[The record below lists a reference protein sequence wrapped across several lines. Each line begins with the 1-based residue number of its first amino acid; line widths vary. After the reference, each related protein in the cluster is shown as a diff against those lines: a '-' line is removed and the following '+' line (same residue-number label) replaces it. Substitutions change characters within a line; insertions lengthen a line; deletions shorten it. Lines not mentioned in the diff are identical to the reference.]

1 MELRHLR
8 YFRVLAQT
16 LNFTRAAERLNIAQ
30 PPLSRQIQQLEEE
43 LGVALLERSRP
54 LKLTEAGRFFQESSA
69 ALLEQLE
76 RVCADTRRVGAGHKR
91 WLGIGFAPSTLYG
104 ALPDLIRRL
113 RSYGDIE
120 LGLSELITLQQLDA
134 LKSGRID
141 IGFGRMLFD
150 DPDITQHVLR
160 QDPLVVAL
168 PADHP
173 LLSSPVTL
181 EQLAVEPFILY
192 PANPRPNYADH
203 VVGIFAQQGL
213 KIHIAQMANELQTAI
228 GLVAAGVGIT
238 LVPASVQRLHRDDIG
253 YVSLVDANVTSP
265 IVVSYRTGD
274 VSDTLRRCLD
284 ALAEP
289 RAIVSGEG
297 AHRRDV

>member
-1 MELRHLR
+1 VELRHLR

-16 LNFTRAAERLNIAQ
+16 LNFTRAAEQLNIAQ

-54 LKLTEAGRFFQESSA
+54 LRLTEAGRFFHEHSNQ
-69 ALLEQLE
+69 LLEQLT
-76 RVCADTRRVGAGHKR
+76 RIGDATRRIAAGQKR

-113 RSYGDIE
+113 RALGDIE

-141 IGFGRMLFD
+141 IGFGRLVFD
-150 DPDITQHVLR
+150 DPAITQEILR
-160 QDPLVVAL
+160 EDPLVAAL
-168 PADHP
+168 PAGHP
-173 LLSSPVTL
+173 LLSGPATL
-181 EQLAVEPFILY
+181 EQLAGEPFVLY
-192 PANPRPNYADH
+192 PGSPRPSYADH
-203 VVGIFAQQGL
+203 VLGIFAAKGL
-213 KIHIAQMANELQTAI
+213 RIRVAQTVNELQTAI

-253 YVSLVDANVTSP
+253 YTPLLDSSATSP
-265 IVVSYRTGD
+265 IVVSYRAGD
-274 VSDTLRRCLD
+274 VSPVLHQCLQLLSRR
-284 ALAEP
+284 
-289 RAIVSGEG
+289 
-297 AHRRDV
+297 